1 MAVTIFKKKSTG
13 LNSLFW
19 DVSTC
24 FPWFMLP
31 PTKKKNLIQKI
42 NRVYFQITGRR
53 WMDEWTFTR
62 LHKDI
67 VILQVKH
74 YTNIIIC
81 KQVCFVFLKSKC
93 KKCMS
98 DLTLLLQETNEGDI
112 RKLKN
117 NRKIMFTVHHICEH
131 LASTVSQCLK

>member
-1 MAVTIFKKKSTG
+1 
-13 LNSLFW
+13 
-19 DVSTC
+19 
-24 FPWFMLP
+24 
-31 PTKKKNLIQKI
+31 
-42 NRVYFQITGRR
+42 
-53 WMDEWTFTR
+53 MDEWTFTR

-81 KQVCFVFLKSKC
+81 KQVFVFLKSKC

-131 LASTVSQCLK
+131 LVSTVSQCLK